1 VAYSSGNP
9 SVCLQQCDGNI
20 DCDLD
25 YHCCGLAN
33 VVKNVCAPSNFDNGN
48 CMK

>member
-1 VAYSSGNP
+1 MRD
-9 SVCLQQCDGNI
+9 CTGNI

-33 VVKNVCAPSNFDNGN
+33 VAKNVCAPSNFDNGQ
-48 CMK
+48 CMQ